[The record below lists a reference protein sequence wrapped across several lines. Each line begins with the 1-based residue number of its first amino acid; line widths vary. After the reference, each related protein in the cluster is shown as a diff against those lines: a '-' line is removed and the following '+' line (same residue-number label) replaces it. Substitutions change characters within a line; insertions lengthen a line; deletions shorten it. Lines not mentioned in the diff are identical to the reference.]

1 MKGAAANTSPGAA
14 ARKGEGASAVNEA
27 LVGMPVWPTIGLV
40 RWSDWGGKAMAETL
54 RIDKWLWFARFFKTR
69 SAAAAVVAEGEVL
82 LNGAAV
88 VKTSALVRAGDEL
101 VFATGKRRRRVTVLA
116 LGERR
121 GPAPEAQ
128 ALYREEEPPPPE
140 DPFAPC

>member
-1 MKGAAANTSPGAA
+1 
-14 ARKGEGASAVNEA
+14 
-27 LVGMPVWPTIGLV
+27 
-40 RWSDWGGKAMAETL
+40 MAEGL

-69 SAAAAVVAEGEVL
+69 SLAAAQVAAGELTV
-82 LNGAAV
+82 NGALVAKAATV
-88 VKTSALVRAGDEL
+88 VRPGDVVE
-101 VFATGKRRRRVTVLA
+101 FPAGKRRRRVSVLA

-128 ALYREEEPPPPE
+128 ALYRDEDPPPPE

>member
-1 MKGAAANTSPGAA
+1 MS
-14 ARKGEGASAVNEA
+14 AS
-27 LVGMPVWPTIGLV
+27 
-40 RWSDWGGKAMAETL
+40 L

-69 SAAAAVVAEGEVL
+69 SLAASVVAEGEVL

-88 VKTSALVRAGDEL
+88 SKTSAAVRVGDEL
-101 VFATGKRRRRVTVLA
+101 VFPTGKRRRRVTVLA

-140 DPFAPC
+140 DPFALC

>member
-1 MKGAAANTSPGAA
+1 
-14 ARKGEGASAVNEA
+14 
-27 LVGMPVWPTIGLV
+27 
-40 RWSDWGGKAMAETL
+40 MADSL

-69 SAAAAVVAEGEVL
+69 SLAAAVVEAGEVR
-82 LNGAAV
+82 LNGV
-88 VKTSALVRAGDEL
+88 VVAKTAQAVRAGDEL
-101 VFATGKRRRRVTVLA
+101 VFPTGKRRRRVVVLA

-140 DPFAPC
+140 DRWA

>member
-1 MKGAAANTSPGAA
+1 MSAA
-14 ARKGEGASAVNEA
+14 
-27 LVGMPVWPTIGLV
+27 
-40 RWSDWGGKAMAETL
+40 L

-69 SAAAAVVAEGEVL
+69 SLAASVVAAGEVSLNGAVVAK
-82 LNGAAV
+82 A
-88 VKTSALVRAGDEL
+88 SALVRVGDEL
-101 VFATGKRRRRVTVLA
+101 VFPTGKRRRRVTVLA

-128 ALYREEEPPPPE
+128 ALYREEDPPPPE

>member
-1 MKGAAANTSPGAA
+1 MTA
-14 ARKGEGASAVNEA
+14 
-27 LVGMPVWPTIGLV
+27 
-40 RWSDWGGKAMAETL
+40 TL

-69 SAAAAVVAEGEVL
+69 SLAASVVAAGEVSV
-82 LNGAAV
+82 NGTV
-88 VKTSALVRAGDEL
+88 ITKVSALVRVGDEL
-101 VFATGKRRRRVTVLA
+101 VFPVGKRRRRVTVLA

-128 ALYREEEPPPPE
+128 ALYREEDPPPPE

>member
-1 MKGAAANTSPGAA
+1 M
-14 ARKGEGASAVNEA
+14 SA
-27 LVGMPVWPTIGLV
+27 G
-40 RWSDWGGKAMAETL
+40 L

-69 SAAAAVVAEGEVL
+69 SLAAALVAEGEVS
-82 LNGAAV
+82 LNGSV
-88 VKTSALVRAGDEL
+88 VGKSSALVRVGDDL
-101 VFATGKRRRRVTVLA
+101 VLPTGKRRRRVTVLA

>member
-1 MKGAAANTSPGAA
+1 MHAGDGIAIIIRHTLPLAGHA
-14 ARKGEGASAVNEA
+14 
-27 LVGMPVWPTIGLV
+27 MPT
-40 RWSDWGGKAMAETL
+40 TL

-69 SAAAAVVAEGEVL
+69 SLAASVVEAGEVR
-82 LNGAAV
+82 LNGAVAA
-88 VKTSALVRAGDEL
+88 KTSALVRAGDEL
-101 VFATGKRRRRVTVLA
+101 IFPTGKRMRRVTVLA

-140 DPFAPC
+140 DPFAPVDED

>member
-1 MKGAAANTSPGAA
+1 MS
-14 ARKGEGASAVNEA
+14 ES
-27 LVGMPVWPTIGLV
+27 
-40 RWSDWGGKAMAETL
+40 L

-69 SAAAAVVAEGEVL
+69 SLAAAVVAEGEVL
-82 LNGAAV
+82 LNGAV
-88 VKTSALVRAGDEL
+88 VAKTSALVRAGDEL
-101 VFATGKRRRRVTVLA
+101 IFPAGKRRRRVTVLR
-116 LGERR
+116 LGDRR

>member
-1 MKGAAANTSPGAA
+1 MSG
-14 ARKGEGASAVNEA
+14 
-27 LVGMPVWPTIGLV
+27 
-40 RWSDWGGKAMAETL
+40 TL

-69 SAAAAVVAEGEVL
+69 SLAASVVEAGEVSV
-82 LNGAAV
+82 NGVVV
-88 VKTSALVRAGDEL
+88 VKTSTALRPGDEV
-101 VFATGKRRRRVTVLA
+101 VFPAGKRRRRVTVLA

>member
-1 MKGAAANTSPGAA
+1 
-14 ARKGEGASAVNEA
+14 
-27 LVGMPVWPTIGLV
+27 MP
-40 RWSDWGGKAMAETL
+40 ETL

-69 SAAAAVVAEGEVL
+69 SLAAAVVAEGGVL
-82 LNGAAV
+82 LNGAV
-88 VKTSALVRAGDEL
+88 VAKTSVAVRVGDDV
-101 VFATGKRRRRVTVLA
+101 VFPTGKRRRRVTVLA

-128 ALYREEEPPPPE
+128 ALYREEEPPLPE

>member
-1 MKGAAANTSPGAA
+1 M
-14 ARKGEGASAVNEA
+14 SA
-27 LVGMPVWPTIGLV
+27 G
-40 RWSDWGGKAMAETL
+40 L

-69 SAAAAVVAEGEVL
+69 SLAAAMVAEGEVT
-82 LNGAAV
+82 LNGAVIA
-88 VKTSALVRAGDEL
+88 KTSAAVRVGDE
-101 VFATGKRRRRVTVLA
+101 VIFPAGRRRRRVTVLA

-128 ALYREEEPPPPE
+128 ALYREEDPPPPE

>member
-1 MKGAAANTSPGAA
+1 
-14 ARKGEGASAVNEA
+14 
-27 LVGMPVWPTIGLV
+27 
-40 RWSDWGGKAMAETL
+40 MAEGL

-69 SAAAAVVAEGEVL
+69 SLAASVVAEGEVL
-82 LNGAAV
+82 LNGQV
-88 VKTSALVRAGDEL
+88 VAKTSAAVRVGDEL
-101 VFATGKRRRRVTVLA
+101 VFPTGPRRRRVTILA

-128 ALYREEEPPPPE
+128 ALYREEEPPPPD